1 MSLRVHLSGELKG
14 GTPESGAKASLKWAG
29 SGWDATR
36 NRVSY
41 AWAG

>member
-1 MSLRVHLSGELKG
+1 MSLRVHLSGELKAVTAEG
-14 GTPESGAKASLKWAG
+14 EAKASLKWAK